1 MDPDTLRRLHYAAA
15 IACGVFAALVVHI
28 LLTVFG
34 LGLDAVLR
42 DAATGSKQQ
51 FVSAMAWWAI
61 GGAAFA
67 GGWAAGAYLIA
78 AARER
83 EFIYRLAQRF
93 LIGLVFVAATIGGIM
108 SKTGNLGGTVDVI
121 AGLAALGLVLR
132 RAARLPQRRTALAA
146 DGPSPV
152 PASLPC
158 VVHPD
163 IRAILSITKDW
174 NQPAGGDTQFHGRTN
189 QCTTAQGLQP
199 CWQRPHSPMHPHP
212 LRRNHVKT

>member
-1 MDPDTLRRLHYAAA
+1 MVACEPTSRSHFQRQPMDTDTLRRLHYAAA

-51 FVSAMAWWAI
+51 FISAMAWWAI

-121 AGLAALGLVLR
+121 AGLAALGLGLIC
-132 RAARLPQRRTALAA
+132 AFCGARLAYLNAEQ
-146 DGPSPV
+146 V
-152 PASLPC
+152 
-158 VVHPD
+158 
-163 IRAILSITKDW
+163 
-174 NQPAGGDTQFHGRTN
+174 
-189 QCTTAQGLQP
+189 
-199 CWQRPHSPMHPHP
+199 
-212 LRRNHVKT
+212 